1 MFMLNFCKNYIFK
14 NEFGKVLSKTFFLI
28 FESLEMI
35 DFDRETCDR
44 ANFFGED
51 LARAFAARLGGAG
64 DVPTGALRARALR
77 ALRARST
84 GFCFLSHLY
93 FLSFIFHLLI

>member
-1 MFMLNFCKNYIFK
+1 
-14 NEFGKVLSKTFFLI
+14 
-28 FESLEMI
+28 MI

-51 LARAFAARLGGAG
+51 LPRAFAARLGGAG

-84 GFCFLSHLY
+84 GFCFYLIYIFYLL
-93 FLSFIFHLLI
+93 FFIY

>member
-1 MFMLNFCKNYIFK
+1 MNSAKFCQK
-14 NEFGKVLSKTFFLI
+14 LFFLI

-51 LARAFAARLGGAG
+51 LPRAFAARLGGAG

-77 ALRARST
+77 ALRARFSSN
-84 GFCFLSHLY
+84 FLQSKKLQT
-93 FLSFIFHLLI
+93 LVKSMLKSK